1 MSLTSVHSPDVCD
14 LWVWYDCP
22 SSCGQTSG
30 AVGFGSVAQGLYK
43 LAKEHIKSGQ
53 LLGVNQKDYTEGS
66 NPKKISAVRREFV

>member
-1 MSLTSVHSPDVCD
+1 MFVTYGSDMIAPHQ
-14 LWVWYDCP
+14 
-22 SSCGQTSG
+22 CGQTSG

-66 NPKKISAVRREFV
+66 GSEPKKISAVWREFV